1 MFYSIRQN
9 HQLFAWILLLILSLI
24 WGSSFILIKKGV
36 SVFLPFQVAALRIF
50 VAFLVQVP
58 FALSKIKAVQS
69 KSDWNYLIVSGIFG
83 NLLPSFLFAMAGA
96 KIDSSLSGA
105 LNALTP
111 LFTLMTGWY
120 FFRQSVP
127 FVKIMGLIIG
137 LLGSL
142 LLILSRSSSLNVLN
156 IDTHSL
162 LVILATLS
170 YGTNINVLRSKL
182 SHIPSLYV
190 SFLSSLPIGVFTGI
204 ILLFSDIELYF
215 SLEGSWQAAGYV
227 AILGIFGTAVG
238 TILFNQLIKI
248 SSSLFASSVTYF
260 IPIVA
265 LFWGW
270 LDGEQLNLLHFVG
283 IFIVLTGVVLVS
295 NGHRIWGAVKISKPN
310 LRID

>member
-1 MFYSIRQN
+1 LFYSIRQN

-50 VAFLVQVP
+50 VAFLVQFP
-58 FALSKIKAVQS
+58 FALSKIKVV
-69 KSDWNYLIVSGIFG
+69 KSSLDWKYLVISGVLG

-111 LFTLMTGWY
+111 IFTLITGWY

-127 FVKIMGLIIG
+127 FVKTMGLIIG

-156 IDTHSL
+156 INTYSL

-182 SHIPSLYV
+182 SHIPSLYI
-190 SFLSSLPIGVFTGI
+190 SFLSSLPIGIFTGV

-227 AILGIFGTAVG
+227 AVLGIFGTAVG

-270 LDGEQLNLLHFVG
+270 LDGEQLNVSHFIG
-283 IFIVLTGVVLVS
+283 IVIVLLGVVLVS
-295 NGHRIWGAVKISKPN
+295 SGHRIGEAIKIAKPN
-310 LRID
+310 NG